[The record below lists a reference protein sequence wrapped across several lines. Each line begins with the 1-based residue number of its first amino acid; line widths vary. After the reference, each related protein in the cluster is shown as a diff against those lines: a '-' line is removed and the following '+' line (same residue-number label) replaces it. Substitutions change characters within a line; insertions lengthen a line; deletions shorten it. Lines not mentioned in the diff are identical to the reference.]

1 MNLGDE
7 VRHEYTTM
15 CKAES
20 QWEAAVQHRE
30 LSSVRCADLE
40 VWAGE
45 REGSSKREGMHV
57 YTKLIHV
64 IVQQR

>member
-40 VWAGE
+40 AWAGKC
-45 REGSSKREGMHV
+45 EGSSKREGVPV
-57 YTKLIHV
+57 YT
-64 IVQQR
+64 